1 MGLLGLT
8 NSQNYSDIADAI
20 RAKTGTTSTYAPDE
34 MALAIRSISG
44 GGAVILQDKTA
55 TPSTAMQTVQYDA
68 GYDGLRKVTIGA
80 IPNDYIIPSGTKQIS
95 SNGIVDVAAYKS
107 ANVQVSGGGGANLY
121 DATLSNHSE
130 QDTIHLPG
138 RGYDGFSSVIVQG
151 VPSTFVGSNIPR
163 RGSSD
168 VSVDGGDI
176 TVLAGYY
183 SSAVG
188 KIVKAGKAITPA
200 TTIGATPAISVNS
213 STGVINVSV
222 SATSN
227 VTPTVTVGYVTSGT
241 SGTITVSGSNSSA
254 LNTQA
259 AATITPNTAD
269 QTIAANQFLTGAQTI
284 KGDANLVAGNI
295 KKNTQIF
302 GVTGTYEGSG
312 GGGVTNVITGTFT
325 TNSAA
330 GVQSVSLPYTG
341 TGHIIAAHVFVEG
354 GAYNS
359 GNSWYNS
366 KNRYTVAQWMMSKA
380 VTTLSP
386 TFATSGS
393 ANYGCTA
400 WVFKNSTSAPT
411 SYSRSSAMTTNTF
424 SSSTATSAGAT
435 CVRFSSNKNMRC
447 YVSATSTYGLLAN
460 TTYHY
465 IVTYSS

>member
-8 NSQNYSDIADAI
+8 DSQNYSDIADAI

-55 TPSTAMQTVQYDA
+55 TPSTAIQTVQYDT

-80 IPNDYIIPSGTKQIS
+80 IPSDYIIPSGTKQIT
-95 SNGIVDVAAYKS
+95 SNGIIDVAAYKS
-107 ANVQVSGGGGANLY
+107 ANVQVSGGGT
-121 DATLSNHSE
+121 ATVTQL
-130 QDTIHLPG
+130 
-138 RGYDGFSSVIVQG
+138 
-151 VPSTFVGSNIPR
+151 
-163 RGSSD
+163 
-168 VSVDGGDI
+168 
-176 TVLAGYY
+176 
-183 SSAVG
+183 
-188 KIVKAGKAITPA
+188 
-200 TTIGATPAISVNS
+200 
-213 STGVINVSV
+213 
-222 SATSN
+222 N
-227 VTPTVTVGYVTSGT
+227 VTPTESKQTFTALLSGVDGFTPVVVAAVSSSYVGSGVPRRDY
-241 SGTITVSGSNSSA
+241 GTITPMAVDQAIHSGY
-254 LNTQA
+254 LEYD
-259 AATITPNTAD
+259 AT
-269 QTIAANQFLTGAQTI
+269 
-284 KGDANLVAGNI
+284 VAGDRNLAPENI
-295 KKNTQIF
+295 KKDTSIF
-302 GVTGTYEGSG
+302 GITGTYEGSG
-312 GGGVTNVITGTFT
+312 GATNVVTGAFT
-325 TNSAA
+325 TNSTA
-330 GVQSVSLPYTG
+330 GVQSISLPYTG

-366 KNRYTVAQWMMSKA
+366 MNRYTVAQWMMSKA

-386 TFATSGS
+386 TFTTSGS